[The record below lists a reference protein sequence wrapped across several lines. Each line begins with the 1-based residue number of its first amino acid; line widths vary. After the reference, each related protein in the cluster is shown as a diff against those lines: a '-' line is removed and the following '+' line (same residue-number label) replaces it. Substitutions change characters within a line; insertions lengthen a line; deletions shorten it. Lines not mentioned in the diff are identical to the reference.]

1 MARKK
6 KRKTKEGEK
15 RMIRRVELREE
26 GKKRKKNDQRHIKN
40 KSRISMVYL
49 YICTY
54 TYIHV
59 S

>member
-26 GKKRKKNDQRHIKN
+26 GKKRKKLIKD
-40 KSRISMVYL
+40 
-49 YICTY
+49 T
-54 TYIHV
+54 
-59 S
+59 